1 MPEER
6 RGPLGLRDEWINLL
20 HSVATGSRKIR
31 IILTPLGALG
41 FFALIT
47 LFVLVFSWIDDLLN
61 LPKLLPQPYNVV
73 LSIPFLAAGLFL
85 VLWCLVHFRMAK
97 GTPVPFNPPQ
107 RLVTSGPYQYTR
119 NPMLTGVFSVL
130 FAIGLLLN
138 SIMASLVFTPLF
150 IALNVIELKCIEE
163 PELERRLGQPYTEYR
178 QKVPM
183 FFPWPRGKNK
193 E

>member
-1 MPEER
+1 M
-6 RGPLGLRDEWINLL
+6 GLRDKWISLF
-20 HSVATGSRKIR
+20 HSVARGSRKTR
-31 IILTPLGALG
+31 IILTPIGALG
-41 FFALIT
+41 VFAFIT
-47 LFVLVFSWIDDLLN
+47 LFVLVFYWFGVLLK

-73 LSIPFLAAGLFL
+73 VSIPFFAAGLFL
-85 VLWCLVHFRMAK
+85 VPWCIVHFHMAK

-119 NPMLTGVFSVL
+119 NPMLTGMFSVL

-138 SIMASLVFTPLF
+138 STMVSFVFTPLF
-150 IALNVIELKCIEE
+150 IVLNVIELKCIEE
-163 PELERRLGQPYTEYR
+163 PELERRLGQPYKEYK

-183 FFPWPRGKNK
+183 FFPWRGGKNK